1 MWYETL
7 FPQILSMTLTAS
19 LVIVLVLVARLA
31 LRRVP
36 KIFSYALWAVV
47 LFRLVCPVS
56 FSSPFSLVPGGSGS
70 AVSGWGDDY
79 VGQTMLYENFRP
91 EYQTAVDHGIAPIPA
106 QGDSG
111 SYVVT
116 APDGISPPAT
126 VASTVWPVLGGI
138 WLAGIAG
145 MLAYSVIS
153 LLRLRRRLVGAVRLR
168 DNIWL
173 ADHIATPFVLGVL
186 RPRIYL
192 PSALP
197 LEERSYIILHEQTHI
212 RRGDHLVKILAFLVL
227 CVHWFN
233 PLVWAA
239 FLFSMR
245 DMEMCCDE
253 RVLRE
258 LGEKVRGD
266 YSASLLRLATGR
278 RIIAGTPL
286 AFGEGDTRDRVQNV
300 LRYKK
305 PAAWV
310 VVIAVVTV
318 STLGVALAANQ
329 GNLAR
334 AEQPAGRYHTAEILY
349 QIPDYDFGYILETA
363 PQYSISDS
371 GVLYEKGGPGGD
383 GSWTYRG
390 RMQRQNL
397 PQEELCGL
405 FDTPDAALE
414 GRLRQVETVWRVD
427 VGDEHGTFYLA
438 LETRHDLLMAVGYG
452 AGDTAAHVRWLF
464 RLEPAETDLAWLEAL
479 YAQRTSYI
487 GDNSKVGNLVSALPL
502 PAGAAYAGFALHTDV
517 EPYGVDIWLTV
528 PADFDPGDS
537 GAARQF
543 YKNAALVFA
552 LVENAGVVRYT
563 VDGTA
568 VFTCDR
574 ATAEGLAGC
583 GLWEA
588 GGSLQAFLALYERL
602 DVGVDGA
609 VGPAEDMSAPAHT
622 VIAFPAYQ
630 GGRNEYNGNLYDT
643 EPFELLLQLP
653 EGWEL
658 AIPAEAE
665 QTETPGQY
673 LGCPLATP
681 VYLYDAAGDCV
692 GFIGFQTFEPATEE
706 IEAERYYETVYP
718 LLRLGAHY
726 FLLDY
731 QPLAA
736 TETTETALCTFYY
749 QDSVDGVA
757 AAAWPQHEVPGIL
770 HYDTALGCCVGIQ
783 FAEAAGISD
792 EVRQTIAESIALYPA
807 E

>member
-19 LVIVLVLVARLA
+19 LVIVLVLAARLA
-31 LRRVP
+31 LRRAP
-36 KIFSYALWAVV
+36 KIFSYALWLVV

-56 FSSPFSLVPGGSGS
+56 FSLPFGLVPDVTGS

-79 VGQTMLYENFRP
+79 VGRTVIYEESRP
-91 EYQTAVDHGIAPIPA
+91 EYRIAVDHGIAPIPA
-106 QGDSG
+106 QGDGG

-126 VASTVWPVLGGI
+126 VAGTVWPVLGGV
-138 WLAGIAG
+138 WLAGMAG
-145 MLAYSVIS
+145 MLAYSAIS

-192 PSALP
+192 PSNLP

-212 RRGDHLVKILAFLVL
+212 RRRDHVVKLLAFLVL

-233 PLVWAA
+233 PLVWLA
-239 FLFSMR
+239 FFLCAK
-245 DMEMCCDE
+245 DMEMSCDE
-253 RVLRE
+253 RVLRT
-258 LGEKVRGD
+258 LGAGIRGD
-266 YSASLLRLATGR
+266 YSASLLHLATGR

-286 AFGEGDTRDRVQNV
+286 AFGEGDTRGRVKNV

-305 PAAWV
+305 PAAWAV
-310 VVIAVVTV
+310 VVTVVAV

-349 QIPDYDFGYILETA
+349 QGPAYNFGYTLETA
-363 PQYSISDS
+363 PEYSISDS
-371 GVLYEKGGPGGD
+371 GVLYEKGGMGGD
-383 GSWTYRG
+383 GGWICRG
-390 RMQRQNL
+390 QMQRQTL
-397 PQEELCGL
+397 SQEALRGL
-405 FDTPDAALE
+405 FDTTDAALA
-414 GRLRQVETVWRVD
+414 GWLRQVETVWRVD
-427 VGDEHGTFYLA
+427 VGDENNSFYLA
-438 LETRHDLLMAVGYG
+438 LETRHGLLMAVGYG

-464 RLEPAETDLAWLEAL
+464 RLEPAETDFAWLETL

-502 PAGAAYAGFALHTDV
+502 PAGAVYAGFALHTDA
-517 EPYGVDIWLTV
+517 EPYGVDIRLTV

-537 GAARQF
+537 GAKRQF
-543 YKNAALVFA
+543 YQNAALIFA

-563 VDGTA
+563 VDGAA

-574 ATAEGLAGC
+574 AMAEGLAGC
-583 GLWEA
+583 ELWEA
-588 GGSLQAFLALYERL
+588 GGSLQAFAALYERL
-602 DVGVDGA
+602 DVGIDSA
-609 VGPAEDMSAPAHT
+609 VGPAAEVSAPADT
-622 VIAFPAYQ
+622 AIVFPAYQ
-630 GGRNEYNGNLYDT
+630 GGRNDYNGELYDT
-643 EPFELLLQLP
+643 PPFQLLLQLP

-658 AIPAEAE
+658 AIPPEAE

-673 LGCPLATP
+673 FGCPLATP
-681 VYLYDAAGDCV
+681 VYLYDASGGCV
-692 GFIGFQTFEPATEE
+692 GFIGFQTFEPDTEE
-706 IEAERYYETVYP
+706 IEGEQYYEAVYP
-718 LLRLGAHY
+718 LLRVGAHY

-731 QPLAA
+731 QPLVT
-736 TETTETALCTFYY
+736 TETTETALCTIYY
-749 QDSVDGVA
+749 QDDMDGVA
-757 AAAWPQHEVPGIL
+757 AAAWSQHEVPGIL
-770 HYDTALGCCVGIQ
+770 HCDTELGCYVGIQ
-783 FAEAAGISD
+783 FAEDAAVTD
-792 EVRQTIAESIALYPA
+792 AERQAIAGSITLHAM